1 MKGSYKKERRMMAI
15 FVNVPG
21 GEDFA
26 DISEDRSAERTGE
39 RIKKIRETR
48 EMTRAQLGA
57 LVGLDQNRVQQY
69 ENGRRKPKIEL
80 LKKFA
85 AALGVETI
93 ALMDPT
99 TESYVGAMY
108 ALFQMEEKLDLKI
121 VKKDGCYCLQ
131 FGDGKSSGMN
141 SYLRQWYE
149 VRQAL
154 DEAMPNLNDEER
166 KKKIFDYNM
175 FEWTYP
181 SGLARNSRRRY
192 DEHLINRMQEIHED
206 KERSEALMQKLS
218 QDDDGSEE

>member
-1 MKGSYKKERRMMAI
+1 MAI
-15 FVNVPG
+15 FMNMFG

-26 DISEDRSAERTGE
+26 DINEDRSGARIGE
-39 RIKKIRETR
+39 RIKKIREAR
-48 EMTRAQLGA
+48 EMTRAELGA

-69 ENGRRKPKIEL
+69 ENGKRKPKIPL

-85 AALGVETI
+85 VALGVETI

-108 ALFQMEEKLDLKI
+108 ALFQMEEKLDMKI

-131 FGDGKSSGMN
+131 FGDGKFDGMN
-141 SYLRQWYE
+141 SYLSKWYE

-154 DEAMPNLNDEER
+154 DEAMPNLTDEER
-166 KKKIFDYNM
+166 KKKVFDYNM

-181 SGLARNSRRRY
+181 GGIAMNARKKY
-192 DEHLINRMQEIHED
+192 DEHPINRIQEIRED
-206 KERSEALMQKLS
+206 NEHLKKMMEELEKND
-218 QDDDGSEE
+218 QDGD

>member
-1 MKGSYKKERRMMAI
+1 MAI
-15 FVNVPG
+15 FMNMFG

-26 DISEDRSAERTGE
+26 DINEDRSGARIGE
-39 RIKKIRETR
+39 RIKKIREAR
-48 EMTRAQLGA
+48 EMTRAELGE

-69 ENGRRKPKIEL
+69 ENGKRKPKIPL

-108 ALFQMEEKLDLKI
+108 ALFQMEEKLDMKI
-121 VKKDGCYCLQ
+121 VKKDDCYCLQ
-131 FGDGKSSGMN
+131 FGDGKFGGMN
-141 SYLRQWYE
+141 NYLSKWYE

-154 DEAMPNLNDEER
+154 DEAMPNLTDEER
-166 KKKIFDYNM
+166 KKKVFDYNM

-181 SGLARNSRRRY
+181 GGIAMNAYRKY
-192 DEHLINRMQEIHED
+192 DEHPINRMQEIRED
-206 KERSEALMQKLS
+206 SEYFKSMMEEVERSS
-218 QDDDGSEE
+218 QEDNR

>member
-1 MKGSYKKERRMMAI
+1 MPI
-15 FVNVPG
+15 FVNMPG

-26 DISEDRSAERTGE
+26 DINEDRSGNRIGE

-48 EMTRAQLGA
+48 EMSRAELGA

-69 ENGRRKPKIEL
+69 ENGKRKPKIPL

-99 TESYVGAMY
+99 TESYVGAMH
-108 ALFQMEEKLDLKI
+108 ALFQMEDKLDMKI

-131 FGDGKSSGMN
+131 FGDGRFDGIN
-141 SYLRQWYE
+141 SYLSKWYE
-149 VRQAL
+149 VRQEL
-154 DEAMPNLNDEER
+154 DEALPNLTDEER

-181 SGLARNSRRRY
+181 GGTSMNADKKYN
-192 DEHLINRMQEIHED
+192 EHPINRMQEIRED
-206 KERSEALMQKLS
+206 NERFKALMKKLE
-218 QDDDGSEE
+218 QEG

>member
-1 MKGSYKKERRMMAI
+1 MAI
-15 FVNVPG
+15 FMNIPG

-26 DISEDRSAERTGE
+26 DIYEDRSGARIGE
-39 RIKKIRETR
+39 RIRKIREAR
-48 EMTRAQLGA
+48 EMTRAELGA

-69 ENGRRKPKIEL
+69 ENGKRKPKIEL

-108 ALFQMEEKLDLKI
+108 ALFQMEEKLGLKI
-121 VKKDGCYCLQ
+121 MKKDGCYCFQ
-131 FGDGKSSGMN
+131 FGDGMFEGMN
-141 SYLRQWYE
+141 SYLKKWYE
-149 VRQAL
+149 VRTDL
-154 DEAMPNLNDEER
+154 DEALPNLSDEER

-181 SGLARNSRRRY
+181 GGTALNAHRKYN
-192 DEHLINRMQEIHED
+192 EHIVNRMQEIKVDHE
-206 KERSEALMQKLS
+206 RYTQLMNELNKKT
-218 QDDDGSEE
+218 DEE

>member
-1 MKGSYKKERRMMAI
+1 MAI
-15 FVNVPG
+15 FMNMLG

-26 DISEDRSAERTGE
+26 DINEDRSGARIGE

-48 EMTRAQLGA
+48 EMTRAELGE

-69 ENGRRKPKIEL
+69 ENGKRKPKIPL

-85 AALGVETI
+85 TALGVETS

-108 ALFQMEEKLDLKI
+108 ALFQMEEKLGMKI

-131 FGDGKSSGMN
+131 FGDGKFDGMN
-141 SYLRQWYE
+141 SYLSKWYE
-149 VRQAL
+149 IRQEL
-154 DEAMPNLNDEER
+154 DESMPNLTDEER

-181 SGLARNSRRRY
+181 GGIAANASRKY
-192 DEHLINRMQEIHED
+192 NEHPVNRMDEIRED
-206 KERSEALMQKLS
+206 KERFKALMDEIEQESL
-218 QDDDGSEE
+218 GNNG